1 MEYEWDA
8 AKAAENRRRHGIDFT
23 DSIAAIED
31 PNRLEEIDGRFEYG
45 EERIQVLGMAVGNV
59 LFVVITLRGEKTC
72 RIISARRA
80 TRYEQDR
87 YYADNREAW

>member
-8 AKAAENRRRHGIDFT
+8 AKAAENRRRHGIDFM

-31 PNRLEEIDGRFEYG
+31 PNRLEEIDSRVEYG
-45 EERIQVLGMAVGNV
+45 EERIRVIGMAFGNV
-59 LFVVITLRGEKTC
+59 LFVVTTMRGDNTC

-80 TRYEQDR
+80 TRYEQER
-87 YYADNREAW
+87 YYADDRETW

>member
-1 MEYEWDA
+1 MDYEWDA
-8 AKAAENRRRHGIDFT
+8 AKAAENRHRHGIDFA

-31 PNRLEEIDGRFEYG
+31 PNRLEEIDDRFEYG
-45 EERIQVLGMAVGNV
+45 EERIRVIGMADGNV
-59 LFVVITLRGEKTC
+59 LFVVTTLRDERTC

-87 YYADNREAW
+87 YYADDHEAW

>member
-8 AKAAENRRRHGIDFT
+8 AKAAENLRKHGIDFM

-31 PNRLEEIDGRFEYG
+31 PNRLEETDSRFEYG
-45 EERIQVLGMAVGNV
+45 EERIRVIGMAGGSV
-59 LFVVITLRGEKTC
+59 LFVVVTLRDERTC

-87 YYADNREAW
+87 YYAGDPEAW